1 MLVVLS
7 HSKADVANRRNQ
19 ILFLPWEYKRRK
31 RWGPTAADLASLDA
45 ERPSNPFEIIPP
57 GGAWTLHFPMT
68 FQVHTPSPDG
78 TGSELL
84 GKTAYFQ
91 LDLDHRYIPDN
102 IESYLRAKW
111 NSYGLLW
118 AGETRT
124 QPIELKIPKSP
135 HASQCP
141 PNLMI
146 F

>member
-1 MLVVLS
+1 VLVVLS